1 MADKEFLLQKSKEL
15 RKNMTKEERKLW
27 YEFLKDMPLTIKRQ
41 KIIGNYIVDFYCFEK
56 RLIIEIDGSQHYT
69 LEAKARDA
77 KRDLFLADNG
87 YVVVRYG
94 DSDINNNF
102 EDVCQDLLL
111 KLK

>member
-69 LEAKARDA
+69 LEAKVRDA

-102 EDVCQDLLL
+102 EGVCQDLLL